1 MQGKIDLFSDAC
13 IWTPIFIFNS
23 GYSSEFRSNHKT
35 ELEHVWRISRGLGL
49 KRLQEDLVWKDFMRT
64 WSQKGH
70 FSAEPL
76 KHFRVVAL
84 QVGDAQTRISHL
96 RFLLTSHTI
105 QISESDHDCSMP
117 TPRFSLVFGTPPSLH
132 AQLYWP
138 RNIYF
143 ASIKINKENFL
154 LHLLSIHHA
163 SLILVKGGKWW
174 KLSHW
179 QFPRAPFWSTAHQIQ
194 FYCARDRKQNWPLS
208 LLRKPSCRESISQS

>member
-13 IWTPIFIFNS
+13 IWTPIFNSNS
-23 GYSSEFRSNHKT
+23 GYSLLTNPSSSDPITEQSWSTFEELQEDSVSKDFKRTWSEKTFR
-35 ELEHVWRISRGLGL
+35 RLGL
-49 KRLQEDLVWKDFMRT
+49 KRIQEDLVSKGFRMFWSPDIRRT
-64 WSQKGH
+64 WSQTGH
-70 FSAEPL
+70 FSAELL

-163 SLILVKGGKWW
+163 SLILVRGGK
-174 KLSHW
+174 
-179 QFPRAPFWSTAHQIQ
+179 
-194 FYCARDRKQNWPLS
+194 
-208 LLRKPSCRESISQS
+208 

>member
-13 IWTPIFIFNS
+13 IWTPIFNYNS
-23 GYSSEFRSNHKT
+23 GYSLLTHLSSSDPITEQSWSTFEELQEDSVSKDFKRTWSEKTFR
-35 ELEHVWRISRGLGL
+35 RLGL
-49 KRLQEDLVWKDFMRT
+49 KRIQEDLVSKDFRMFWSQDIRRT

-117 TPRFSLVFGTPPSLH
+117 TPRFSLVFRTPPSLH
-132 AQLYWP
+132 AQSQLYWP
-138 RNIYF
+138 REIICQY
-143 ASIKINKENFL
+143 
-154 LHLLSIHHA
+154 
-163 SLILVKGGKWW
+163 
-174 KLSHW
+174 
-179 QFPRAPFWSTAHQIQ
+179 
-194 FYCARDRKQNWPLS
+194 
-208 LLRKPSCRESISQS
+208 

>member
-1 MQGKIDLFSDAC
+1 MQRKIDWVSDTC

-117 TPRFSLVFGTPPSLH
+117 TPRFSLVFRTPPSLH

-163 SLILVKGGKWW
+163 SLILVRGGK
-174 KLSHW
+174 
-179 QFPRAPFWSTAHQIQ
+179 
-194 FYCARDRKQNWPLS
+194 
-208 LLRKPSCRESISQS
+208 